1 MNSRG
6 TIKREL
12 FVNIFIVL
20 YTILPSY
27 FVIGGIR
34 GANILALAFVILW
47 YITKPNIKKL
57 NICSSL
63 SVCLTIWILIR
74 TIILFYHSEISR
86 AVVFLIGTVG
96 LGSIFIPWINTKERF
111 LKIIDLLIATFT
123 VVSVL
128 GILESFSGI
137 NVFSLLNNSGAIL
150 NYNNLRL
157 GMTRIISF
165 TGQTIN
171 YCFCCTI
178 MGILTIYRISVEN
191 GAAKRRKL
199 KISYFLLFVN
209 VFLTLSRSIILCF
222 IVSQLILLCKMG
234 FVKMLKR
241 ILLLI
246 VLAVIVGFVW
256 SVVTGSDD
264 NFIMQI
270 VYMLLAVFDSSYALK
285 LSSNW
290 GSEDKAGI
298 GDRFSLYAWV
308 WVSVKDHLITGMGE
322 RAEFAYTYRNTDG
335 IYSWMQTK
343 TSIEV
348 NYLSLLYHYGII
360 SMISEVVLYISA
372 MIKGFISSFK
382 VKAPWENSLNYNF
395 VFSLIILV
403 NLVAWFAVGQG
414 AEEALMYFVAFLF
427 LGYHTNYLYN
437 ELEEIRATVSG
448 RNTAKKCTRT
458 SYLKAARL

>member
-1 MNSRG
+1 MNNRG
-6 TIKREL
+6 IIKRESL
-12 FVNIFIVL
+12 INVFVVL
-20 YTILPSY
+20 YTVLPAY
-27 FVIGGIR
+27 FVIGGLR
-34 GANILALAFVILW
+34 ATNVLALVFVLLW
-47 YITKPNIKKL
+47 YITKPNITKP
-57 NICSSL
+57 NICSGL
-63 SVCLTIWILIR
+63 SVCLAIWILIR
-74 TIILFYHSEISR
+74 TTILFYHSEISR
-86 AVVFLIGTVG
+86 AVVFLVGTVG

-111 LKIIDLLIATFT
+111 LKIIDLLISTFT
-123 VVSVL
+123 IVSVL
-128 GILESFSGI
+128 GVLESFSGI
-137 NVFSLLNNSGAIL
+137 NVFSLLNNSGVIL

-191 GAAKRRKL
+191 RTVKRRKL

-222 IVSQLILLCKMG
+222 IISQFILLWKMG

-241 ILLLI
+241 ILLLM
-246 VLAVIVGFVW
+246 VFAVIVGFIW
-256 SVVTGSDD
+256 SVVTDSDD
-264 NFIMQI
+264 NLIMQI
-270 VYMLLAVFDSSYALK
+270 VYMLLAVFDSSYASK
-285 LSSNW
+285 LSTNW

-308 WVSVKDHLITGMGE
+308 WVSVRDHLITGMGE
-322 RAEFAYTYRNTDG
+322 HAEFAYTYRNTDG

-343 TSIEV
+343 SSIEV

-360 SMISEVVLYISA
+360 SMISEIVLYMTA
-372 MIKGFISSFK
+372 MINGFINSFK

-403 NLVAWFAVGQG
+403 NMVAWFAVGQG
-414 AEEALMYFVAFLF
+414 AEEALMYIVAFLF
-427 LGYHTNYLYN
+427 LGYRANDLYN
-437 ELEEIRATVSG
+437 EFDR
-448 RNTAKKCTRT
+448 
-458 SYLKAARL
+458 